1 MPLVAKLPKKKGSSA
16 VESILSKRRVRK
28 SFETMPGARG
38 PLTKRQKDVM
48 IQQAIGLSGP
58 LVTRIFGRLFPK
70 AAREIGKQ
78 GMTPLKIPKVHIG
91 KNPAHLR
98 ILKHEAAG
106 AKPPTARQF
115 AEGEQLGFHV
125 TKTGEIGLLSEA
137 ARKEVMRDLPELA
150 RRSKTS
156 TPKHE
161 LLHAWF
167 EREVKRGNV
176 KGIRAMFEAGGMPK
190 EVAEIAAGRRM
201 AGRVAFSEEELV
213 VRNLTKQLLAAPKK
227 SGSVAEMA
235 VRMRHKNAALKRDFA
250 KGMLDHSW
258 EQRLFGTK

>member
-28 SFETMPGARG
+28 FFETTPGAHG

-58 LVTRIFGRLFPK
+58 LVTRMFGRLFPE

-91 KNPAHLR
+91 KDPAHLR
-98 ILKHEAAG
+98 ILKHKAAG
-106 AKPPTARQF
+106 TKPPTPRQF
-115 AEGEQLGFHV
+115 AEGKQLGFHI

-137 ARKEVMRDLPELA
+137 ARKKVMLEFPEA
-150 RRSKTS
+150 VRRSKTS

-161 LLHAWF
+161 MLHAWI
-167 EREVKRGNV
+167 EREVKGGNV
-176 KGIRAMFEAGGMPK
+176 KGIRAMFEVGGMPK

-201 AGRVAFSEEELV
+201 AGRAAFSNEELI

-235 VRMRHKNAALKRDFA
+235 ARMRHQNAAIKA
-250 KGMLDHSW
+250 KF
-258 EQRLFGTK
+258 RLMSARHGFIPRRFQK